1 MHMYLF
7 LVIILVLESQPQRN
21 TFLWLDL
28 YFYSVQQQYFPK
40 FKRITKSV
48 YDTSQSEDLIG
59 QPVSESALPELIVEN
74 FDDEQIWQQIELQND
89 GVIESLLTQIS
100 SVVTAK
106 DNLRLRTKQSGA
118 VGPSDK
124 KVKFQKKVLENDD
137 SDETDDTDIEVEKI
151 KSRLGDDEIEEN
163 VDSDDSGKN
172 VFKGNNVLDIESDDD
187 SEIDFKFPSLKPPPQ
202 DEEGSDSDDENVIKK
217 EMTRSKGKGSKKKQA
232 PSVVDDKFFKLA
244 DMEAFLEQ
252 EDAREEKRM
261 RGEESES
268 DEEDV
273 DMFMDIPSD
282 EEVGDSLSL
291 HDSCYSS
298 QLINTFYL
306 LYSLKKIYCYTW
318 FLMGFI

>member
-1 MHMYLF
+1 M
-7 LVIILVLESQPQRN
+7 
-21 TFLWLDL
+21 
-28 YFYSVQQQYFPK
+28 
-40 FKRITKSV
+40 

-59 QPVSESALPELIVEN
+59 QPLSESALPELIVEN

-118 VGPSDK
+118 VCPSDK

-187 SEIDFKFPSLKPPPQ
+187 SENDLKFPSLKPPPQ

-217 EMTRSKGKGSKKKQA
+217 EMTRSKGKGSKKQA

-252 EDAREEKRM
+252 EDAREEKRI

-282 EEVGDSLSL
+282 EEVGDSLS
-291 HDSCYSS
+291 
-298 QLINTFYL
+298 
-306 LYSLKKIYCYTW
+306 
-318 FLMGFI
+318 

>member
-1 MHMYLF
+1 M
-7 LVIILVLESQPQRN
+7 
-21 TFLWLDL
+21 
-28 YFYSVQQQYFPK
+28 
-40 FKRITKSV
+40 
-48 YDTSQSEDLIG
+48 
-59 QPVSESALPELIVEN
+59 SESALPELIVEN

-124 KVKFQKKVLENDD
+124 KVKFHQKILENDD

-217 EMTRSKGKGSKKKQA
+217 EMSRSKGKGSKKKQA

-252 EDAREEKRM
+252 EDAREEKRI

-306 LYSLKKIYCYTW
+306 LYSLKKICCYTW

>member
-1 MHMYLF
+1 M
-7 LVIILVLESQPQRN
+7 
-21 TFLWLDL
+21 
-28 YFYSVQQQYFPK
+28 
-40 FKRITKSV
+40 

-59 QPVSESALPELIVEN
+59 QPLSESALPELIVEN

-106 DNLRLRTKQSGA
+106 DNLRLRTKHSGA

-187 SEIDFKFPSLKPPPQ
+187 SENDFKFPSLKPPPQ
-202 DEEGSDSDDENVIKK
+202 DDEGSESDDENVIKK
-217 EMTRSKGKGSKKKQA
+217 EMSRSKGKGSKKKQA

-252 EDAREEKRM
+252 EDAREEKRI

-282 EEVGDSLSL
+282 EEVGDSLS
-291 HDSCYSS
+291 
-298 QLINTFYL
+298 
-306 LYSLKKIYCYTW
+306 
-318 FLMGFI
+318 

>member
-1 MHMYLF
+1 M
-7 LVIILVLESQPQRN
+7 
-21 TFLWLDL
+21 
-28 YFYSVQQQYFPK
+28 
-40 FKRITKSV
+40 
-48 YDTSQSEDLIG
+48 
-59 QPVSESALPELIVEN
+59 SESALPELIVEN

-89 GVIESLLTQIS
+89 SVIESLLTQIS

-124 KVKFQKKVLENDD
+124 KVKFQKKILENND

-252 EDAREEKRM
+252 EDAREEKRI

-306 LYSLKKIYCYTW
+306 LYSLKKICCYT
-318 FLMGFI
+318 

>member
-1 MHMYLF
+1 M
-7 LVIILVLESQPQRN
+7 
-21 TFLWLDL
+21 
-28 YFYSVQQQYFPK
+28 
-40 FKRITKSV
+40 

-124 KVKFQKKVLENDD
+124 KVKFQKTLENDD

-163 VDSDDSGKN
+163 VDSDDSGKI

-187 SEIDFKFPSLKPPPQ
+187 SEIDSEFPSLKPPPQ

-217 EMTRSKGKGSKKKQA
+217 DMTRSKGKGSKKKQA

-252 EDAREEKRM
+252 EDAREEKRI

-282 EEVGDSLSL
+282 EEVGDSLS
-291 HDSCYSS
+291 
-298 QLINTFYL
+298 
-306 LYSLKKIYCYTW
+306 
-318 FLMGFI
+318 